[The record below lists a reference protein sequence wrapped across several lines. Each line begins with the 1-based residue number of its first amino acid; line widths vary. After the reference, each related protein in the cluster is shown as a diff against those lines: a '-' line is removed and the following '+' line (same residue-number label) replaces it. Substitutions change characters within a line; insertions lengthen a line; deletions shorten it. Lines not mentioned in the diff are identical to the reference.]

1 MSFSSKVR
9 NSSVKN
15 ICVDD
20 QLASSSSGH
29 GTDNENDTAITR
41 PCDDISSTSPSFFIG
56 DDSSDCYSSDSNAP
70 EYTDSGTQTE
80 PVIWDQTNND
90 NIVEED
96 LTPIVDKNS
105 FRDME
110 VLLEILK
117 QENGYSLLSDRELEF
132 LVAKKKI
139 PAYKLESLLGN
150 PERGVSIRR
159 RVIENLA
166 NSAGVLNDVPHNG
179 YNYNLVL
186 GACCE
191 NVIGYMPVPLG
202 VAGPLL
208 LNGRQYYVPMATTE
222 GCLVASTN
230 RGCSAIAAA
239 GGCRAKVYFDGM
251 TRGPLLY
258 FRSAMDAAA
267 AQEWISRTENFHII
281 KNAFDSTSRFA
292 RLQNIKSSLAG
303 RYLFL
308 RFVAST
314 GDAMG
319 MNMLSKGTE
328 LALEELAKHV
338 QGLELKCL
346 SGNFCTDKK
355 PSAVNWID
363 GRGKSVVCEAKI
375 PKNVVEKVLK
385 IDVNKIVH
393 LGNSKNLIGSAIA
406 GSIGGNNA
414 QAANIVAAVYIATGQ
429 VIRLIINFK
438 IIILMFYCFRIQ
450 LRWWVVPIV

>member
-1 MSFSSKVR
+1 MV
-9 NSSVKN
+9 
-15 ICVDD
+15 
-20 QLASSSSGH
+20 
-29 GTDNENDTAITR
+29 
-41 PCDDISSTSPSFFIG
+41 P
-56 DDSSDCYSSDSNAP
+56 
-70 EYTDSGTQTE
+70 
-80 PVIWDQTNND
+80 
-90 NIVEED
+90 NIVAPIISTESNT
-96 LTPIVDKNS
+96 LPIVDDDT
-105 FRDME
+105 FRDMNE
-110 VLLEILK
+110 LLLILG
-117 QENGYSLLSDRELEF
+117 QEDGYSKLSNRELEF
-132 LVAKKKI
+132 LVTNKKV
-139 PAYKLESLLGN
+139 PAYKLESLLNN
-150 PERGVSIRR
+150 PERGVSVRR
-159 RVIENLA
+159 KVIENLA
-166 NSAGVLNDVPHNG
+166 GSQGVLTNVPFHD

-191 NVIGYMPVPLG
+191 NVIGYMPIPLG

-267 AQEWISRTENFHII
+267 AQEWINRTENFYTI
-281 KNAFDSTSRFA
+281 KKAFDSTSRFA
-292 RLQNIKSSLAG
+292 RLQSIKCSLAG

-338 QGLELKCL
+338 NGLELKCL

-363 GRGKSVVCEAKI
+363 GRGKSVVCEARI
-375 PKNVVEKVLK
+375 PKSVVQKVLK
-385 IDVNKIVH
+385 IDVKKIAH
-393 LGNSKNLIGSAIA
+393 LGNSKNLIGSALA

-414 QAANIVAAVYIATGQ
+414 QAANIVAAIYIATGQ
-429 VIRLIINFK
+429 VSYNEN
-438 IIILMFYCFRIQ
+438 IIIKYQSDIHSL
-450 LRWWVVPIV
+450 L